1 MVKKMFTKN
10 IKQKIFFGYLCIFIG
25 LFFGI
30 MFTSLDYSASLAS
43 VALGFS
49 VGSFII
55 LMGIIEDIY
64 SEKKYKKVNLA
75 CKHDWGN
82 SCYCKN
88 CLSVDNC
95 PVIWGYEKWNVQ
107 NVVMK
112 N

>member
-10 IKQKIFFGYLCIFIG
+10 IKIKLFFGYLCIFIG
-25 LFFGI
+25 LGFGI
-30 MFTSLDYSASLAS
+30 IYQITNLYSVYSLTSI
-43 VALGFS
+43 ALGFS

-82 SCYCKN
+82 SCYCKI
-88 CLSVDNC
+88 CLSVDDC
-95 PVIWGYEKWNVQ
+95 PVI
-107 NVVMK
+107 
-112 N
+112 